1 MTFNEFVTGH
11 QLSPY
16 KQFDPLS
23 YKLVERTASCSAWGF
38 FFCPGEIQYIIC
50 HISTNALKALC
61 RNTSP
66 LACAFMPI
74 IAGDDLLVS

>member
-38 FFCPGEIQYIIC
+38 FFCPEGIQHTIYLISFIC
-50 HISTNALKALC
+50 LKALGH
-61 RNTSP
+61 NAFSP
-66 LACAFMPI
+66 RLCFYMDHS
-74 IAGDDLLVS
+74 GR